1 MGLDFK
7 SVLMHFAWLELNLQ
21 VEGSPHAVD
30 PRHALKS
37 QRSFAKRINI
47 HRLDAVF
54 NCLFEYVWIG
64 HLYKRRVDGRS

>member
-7 SVLMHFAWLELNLQ
+7 LVLMHFAWLEINLQ

-30 PRHALKS
+30 PRHALES
-37 QRSFAKRINI
+37 QRSLANRINI

-54 NCLFEYVWIG
+54 NCLFEYIWIR
-64 HLYKRRVDGRS
+64 HLYKRRVDSRG